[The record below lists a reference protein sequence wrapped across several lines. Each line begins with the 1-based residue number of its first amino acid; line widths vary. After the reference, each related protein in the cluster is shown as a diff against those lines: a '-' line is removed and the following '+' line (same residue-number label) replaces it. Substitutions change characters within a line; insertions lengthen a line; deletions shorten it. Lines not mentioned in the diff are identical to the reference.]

1 MDKQSASHFS
11 LIASRQ
17 YKPGSP
23 IISNSDTFSFKFSSY
38 FFKNPSNTY
47 PLISKPFISTH
58 SPVISLV
65 IPVCLSVSFIISF
78 LPVYDL
84 IVTICLYISKRL
96 WLNLSQATLAHLIPP
111 QLKHN
116 ISAQRK

>member
-1 MDKQSASHFS
+1 MDKHSASHFS
-11 LIASRQ
+11 LIPSRQ

-23 IISNSDTFSFKFSSY
+23 IISNSDTLSFKFSSY

-47 PLISKPFISTH
+47 PLISKPFISIH

-65 IPVCLSVSFIISF
+65 IPVFLSISFIVSF

-84 IVTICLYISKRL
+84 IVTIYLCNNKPALAEFKLGAKR
-96 WLNLSQATLAHLIPP
+96 TFKPP
-111 QLKHN
+111 
-116 ISAQRK
+116 SAET